1 MDISWDE
8 VKLFLAV
15 AEQGSVS
22 GAARKLRM
30 AQPTLS
36 RRLARLERAVGESLF
51 RRSAS
56 GAALTTAGERMVAP
70 ARRMAEWAG
79 EVGRA
84 AEPTDQGPQG
94 LVRITA
100 PPMVAYDFLAP
111 FAGWLARHHPGLR
124 VEVLATMQYL
134 DLARG
139 EADLALRVRPPN
151 LPDLK
156 LVHTLETAN
165 AVHVAPALA
174 RKLPRLRHRFSRP
187 SGLVPLDIDLG
198 PFARGALHLLAA
210 RSALDIPR
218 IRLLAQLIETE
229 LSRVVKTREGR
240 PRGSRYRRPQQGE
253 AVVKEDAPG
262 HRVIGDEGDDA
273 GACRRSRGMRGHPR
287 RRPRQRR
294 SRPSRSCSWMR
305 TPAWSEKP
313 R

>member
-1 MDISWDE
+1 MTWHHAYMDISWDE
-8 VKLFLAV
+8 VRLFLAV
-15 AEQGSVS
+15 AEEGSVS

-36 RRLARLERAVGESLF
+36 RRLATLERSVGESLF
-51 RRSAS
+51 RRSAA
-56 GAALTTAGERMVAP
+56 GAALTIAGERMVAP

-100 PPMVAYDFLAP
+100 PPLVAHDFLAP

-151 LPDLK
+151 LTDLK
-156 LVHTLETAN
+156 LVHTLEVVN

-174 RKLPRLRHRFSRP
+174 RKLPRRPKLQDLPWIAWAPPYQEVPPNPQLAELIPGYTPAFTSDQILVQLAAAEAGVGAMVLPRLRHRFSRP
-187 SGLVPLDIDLG
+187 SRMVPLDIDLG
-198 PFARGALHLLAA
+198 PFARGALHLVAA

-229 LSRVVKTREGR
+229 LSRVV
-240 PRGSRYRRPQQGE
+240 
-253 AVVKEDAPG
+253 
-262 HRVIGDEGDDA
+262 
-273 GACRRSRGMRGHPR
+273 
-287 RRPRQRR
+287 
-294 SRPSRSCSWMR
+294 R
-305 TPAWSEKP
+305 T
-313 R
+313 

>member
-1 MDISWDE
+1 MVDDLRVGVIYPVMKVWKTAKMTWHHAKMDISWDE

-15 AEQGSVS
+15 AEEGSVS

-36 RRLARLERAVGESLF
+36 RRLATLERAVGESLF

-56 GAALTTAGERMVAP
+56 GTALTTAGERMVAP

-84 AEPTDQGPQG
+84 AEPTGQGPQG

-165 AVHVAPALA
+165 A
-174 RKLPRLRHRFSRP
+174 RKSFTS
-187 SGLVPLDIDLG
+187 SQEISI
-198 PFARGALHLLAA
+198 FA
-210 RSALDIPR
+210 
-218 IRLLAQLIETE
+218 
-229 LSRVVKTREGR
+229 
-240 PRGSRYRRPQQGE
+240 
-253 AVVKEDAPG
+253 
-262 HRVIGDEGDDA
+262 
-273 GACRRSRGMRGHPR
+273 
-287 RRPRQRR
+287 
-294 SRPSRSCSWMR
+294 
-305 TPAWSEKP
+305 
-313 R
+313 